1 MRKEI
6 PLAVSFLAGTCILLG
21 FFLNVPFFKVDA
33 SKQLLNWAVIVAA
46 FALALGAG
54 NLTRIHVNNA
64 TKRGKH
70 WPYSIILL
78 VCLYGYLA
86 YGLAKG
92 ASDKAYVWLFN
103 GALVPGNST
112 VFSLNGFFII
122 SAAYRTW
129 RLRNWRACL
138 LVGSAVLVVLGRVG
152 IGQAMWPQLGPISDW
167 IMTYPNAAG
176 MRGIMIGAA
185 LGTISLGLRIILGI
199 ERGHLGV
206 ES

>member
-6 PLAVSFLAGTCILLG
+6 PLVVTFVAGSAVVLG
-21 FFLNVPFFKVDA
+21 YFLNVPFIKVTA
-33 SKQLLNWAVIVAA
+33 SSQMLNWAVIVAA

-54 NLTRIHVNNA
+54 SLTRLHVLNIA
-64 TKRGKH
+64 KKGRQ

-78 VCLYGYLA
+78 VCLYGYLIF
-86 YGLAKG
+86 GLWKG
-92 ASDKAYVWLFN
+92 MADKSYQWLFN

-129 RLRNWRACL
+129 RLRNWRAAL
-138 LVGSAVLVVLGRVG
+138 LVMTALIAVIGRVG
-152 IGQAMWPQLGPISDW
+152 LGQAIWPASARLADW

-176 MRGIMIGAA
+176 MRGIVIGAA

-199 ERGHLGV
+199 DRGHLGA
-206 ES
+206 E

>member
-6 PLAVSFLAGTCILLG
+6 PLAVTFLAGTTIVLAY
-21 FFLNVPFFKVDA
+21 FFNIPWLKVTA
-33 SKQLLNWAVIVAA
+33 SSQVLNWAVIVAA

-54 NLTRIHVNNA
+54 SLTRFHVLNV
-64 TKRGKH
+64 TRRGKQ

-78 VCLYGYLA
+78 VALYGYLA
-86 YGLAKG
+86 YGLWKG
-92 ASDKAYVWLFN
+92 MADAGYQWLFT

-129 RLRNWRACL
+129 RLRNWRAAL
-138 LVGSAVLVVLGRVG
+138 LVMTAVIVVIGRVG
-152 IGQAMWPQLGPISDW
+152 LGQAIWPASGKLADW

-176 MRGIMIGAA
+176 MRGIVIGAA

-199 ERGHLGV
+199 DRGHLGA
-206 ES
+206 E

>member
-1 MRKEI
+1 M
-6 PLAVSFLAGTCILLG
+6 
-21 FFLNVPFFKVDA
+21 
-33 SKQLLNWAVIVAA
+33 
-46 FALALGAG
+46 
-54 NLTRIHVNNA
+54 
-64 TKRGKH
+64 
-70 WPYSIILL
+70 
-78 VCLYGYLA
+78 
-86 YGLAKG
+86 
-92 ASDKAYVWLFN
+92 
-103 GALVPGNST
+103 PGNST

-129 RLRNWRACL
+129 RLRNWRAAL
-138 LVGSAVLVVLGRVG
+138 LVGTAILVVLGRVG
-152 IGQAMWPQLGPISDW
+152 IGQAMWPALGPISDW